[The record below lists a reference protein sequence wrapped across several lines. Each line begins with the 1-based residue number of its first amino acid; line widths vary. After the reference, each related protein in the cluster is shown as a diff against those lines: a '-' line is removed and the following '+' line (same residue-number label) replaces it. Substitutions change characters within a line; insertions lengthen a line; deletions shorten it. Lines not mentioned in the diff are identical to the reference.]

1 MESPPAK
8 IRLDDRELEGLHPD
22 RVAMLTGRRS
32 GWNDGV
38 VLDTP
43 AAPRREGGEVWGG
56 FYGDEPIGRTAAP
69 PSPFLVGFDDDQMP
83 VNNRVHQ
90 ARNTF
95 VLPPTPSH
103 IQPVTEM
110 GAQKRTSDG
119 EVKQPIGPHPSFI
132 RVSAQY
138 QSQQAIDT
146 KLQQAGGDHNERSLA
161 EAKEASLRLQ
171 GVQWIDVV
179 RRALQLPV
187 RTYTTAVIYYHK
199 FRLAH
204 PPGTHTG
211 DNYLWNDAAAASLLV
226 ACKLEDT
233 LKKSRD
239 ILAASFNLKTA
250 SAHDHLPSDDPTFE
264 VQSRA
269 VIGLERMVLEAST
282 FDFRSRGPHHM
293 LAKIAK
299 TLGHGEEVKA
309 VYSLAWIAL
318 TDLYRTFAPLK
329 QTSVTLALSM
339 MELAARLLSAENV
352 LGAIAR
358 YDLTKVETTREETME
373 TMLDSLDLYIQH
385 TAASTLGT
393 QYSLDDFLRLR
404 LALKKECD
412 SNSIPRNC
420 TAPPQASPAQV
431 LPASKVQNG
440 HPTPVSPP
448 QNGTSQVLP
457 APIRLEHR
465 PPVSGGTLRF
475 MLNPQLAHDERKQVE
490 DLFIEEW
497 EEYEEEIEVPLPRTE
512 RRQGPPSSRASSR
525 GGRSDDRRDD
535 RERVPPRSFDD
546 HRREERA
553 RVDRERE
560 RLYDRDAR
568 RPPPPRDSRRY
579 EDSRRYPDD
588 RDRRYDGRPRYDD
601 RRPPR
606 DDRRYPPRDDRD
618 SRR

>member
-1 MESPPAK
+1 VVSPPTEIILGDK
-8 IRLDDRELEGLHPD
+8 QLEGLHPD
-22 RVAMLTGRRS
+22 RVALFTGRAAAAA
-32 GWNDGV
+32 DDDV
-38 VLDTP
+38 VLDMP
-43 AAPRREGGEVWGG
+43 PPPKKGGVGGCEVWSG
-56 FYGDEPIGRTAAP
+56 FYGDEPIGQAGPP
-69 PSPFLVGFDDDQMP
+69 PSPFLVGGGDDHAW
-83 VNNRVHQ
+83 VYQ
-90 ARNTF
+90 ARNTAES
-95 VLPPTPSH
+95 PPNDPQT
-103 IQPVTEM
+103 QPAAVM
-110 GAQKRTSDG
+110 GAQKRMSDG
-119 EVKQPIGPHPSFI
+119 EPKQPIGPHPSFI

-138 QSQQAIDT
+138 QSQAAIDS
-146 KLQQAGGDHNERSLA
+146 KLQQPGADHNERSLA

-226 ACKLEDT
+226 ACKMEDT

-239 ILAASFNLKTA
+239 ILAASFNLKAT

-309 VYSLAWIAL
+309 VYDLAWIAL

-339 MELAARLLSAENV
+339 LELAARLLNAEDV
-352 LGAIAR
+352 LLALER
-358 YDLTKVETTREETME
+358 YDLTKVDTTRDETME
-373 TMLDSLDLYIQH
+373 TILDSLDLYIQH
-385 TAASTLGT
+385 TAASMLGT
-393 QYSLDDFLRLR
+393 RYSLDDFLRLR

-420 TAPPQASPAQV
+420 VAPTQAPAAHV
-431 LPASKVQNG
+431 LPESKVQNG

-448 QNGTSQVLP
+448 QNGTNHNLP

-490 DLFIEEW
+490 DFFIEEW
-497 EEYEEEIEVPLPRTE
+497 EEYEEEIEVPLPRAE

-525 GGRSDDRRDD
+525 GGRSDDRRDE
-535 RERVPPRSFDD
+535 RERMPPRSFDD

-560 RLYDRDAR
+560 RLYDRDR
-568 RPPPPRDSRRY
+568 RPPPRESRRY

-588 RDRRYDGRPRYDD
+588 RDRRYDERPRYDD

-606 DDRRYPPRDDRD
+606 DDRRYHRDDRD

>member
-1 MESPPAK
+1 MDSSPINTP
-8 IRLDDRELEGLHPD
+8 LSDGEVEGLQGLHPD
-22 RVAMLTGRRS
+22 RMVLLIGRS
-32 GWNDGV
+32 APHNDNDNV
-38 VLDTP
+38 SLYAPP
-43 AAPRREGGEVWGG
+43 APGREGGEVWTG
-56 FYGDEPIGRTAAP
+56 FYGDEPIGQAAPP
-69 PSPFLVGFDDDQMP
+69 PSPFLVGGGGDDPDIRAL
-83 VNNRVHQ
+83 VYQ
-90 ARNTF
+90 ARNQAVSHPTNSHTQQ
-95 VLPPTPSH
+95 PPADS
-103 IQPVTEM
+103 TEM

-119 EVKQPIGPHPSFI
+119 EPKQPIGPHPSFI

-138 QSQQAIDT
+138 QSHAAVDS

-187 RTYTTAVIYYHK
+187 RTYTTAAVYYHK

-204 PPGTHTG
+204 PPGTQTG

-226 ACKLEDT
+226 ACKMEDT

-239 ILAASFNLKTA
+239 ILAASFNLKTT
-250 SAHDHLPSDDPTFE
+250 SAHDHLPPDDPTFE

-269 VIGLERMVLEAST
+269 VIGLERMVLEAAT
-282 FDFRSRGPHHM
+282 FDFRSRTPHHT
-293 LAKIAK
+293 LVKIAK
-299 TLGHGEEVKA
+299 TLGRGEEIEA
-309 VYSLAWIAL
+309 VYKLAYIAL

-329 QTSVTLALSM
+329 QTSVTLALAM
-339 MELAARLLSAENV
+339 LELAARLLNAENV
-352 LGAIAR
+352 LLAIEK
-358 YDLTKVETTREETME
+358 YDLKKAETTRDETME
-373 TMLDSLDLYIQH
+373 TILDSLDLYIQH
-385 TAASTLGT
+385 TTASTLGT
-393 QYSLDDFLRLR
+393 SYSLDDFLRLR
-404 LALKKECD
+404 LALKKECEG
-412 SNSIPRNC
+412 NGIPRNC
-420 TAPPQASPAQV
+420 TAPAQV
-431 LPASKVQNG
+431 LPASRVQNG

-448 QNGTSQVLP
+448 QNGTGQVLP

-490 DLFIEEW
+490 DYFIEEW
-497 EEYEEEIEVPLPRTE
+497 EEYEEEIEVPIPRTE
-512 RRQGPPSSRASSR
+512 RLQGPSSSRASSR

-535 RERVPPRSFDD
+535 RPPRSFDD
-546 HRREERA
+546 SRREERA

-568 RPPPPRDSRRY
+568 RLPPRDSRRY

-588 RDRRYDGRPRYDD
+588 RDRRYDERPRYDD

-606 DDRRYPPRDDRD
+606 DDRRYDRD

>member
-1 MESPPAK
+1 MQ
-8 IRLDDRELEGLHPD
+8 LGDRELEGLHPS
-22 RVAMLTGRRS
+22 RVALLTGKV
-32 GWNDGV
+32 GTNNNV

-43 AAPRREGGEVWGG
+43 AAPRREGGEVWSG
-56 FYGDEPIGRTAAP
+56 FYGDEPIGQEAPP
-69 PSPFLVGFDDDQMP
+69 PSPFLVRFGYNQMP
-83 VNNRVHQ
+83 VYQ
-90 ARNTF
+90 ARHTTVF
-95 VLPPTPSH
+95 SPTPSH
-103 IQPVTEM
+103 TQPAIEM

-138 QSQQAIDT
+138 QSQQAVDT

-179 RRALQLPV
+179 RRALQLPI

-226 ACKLEDT
+226 ACKMEDT

-239 ILAASFNLKTA
+239 ILAASFNLKAT

-309 VYSLAWIAL
+309 VYNLAWVAL

-329 QTSVTLALSM
+329 QTSVTLALAM
-339 MELAARLLSAENV
+339 LELAARLLNVENV
-352 LGAIAR
+352 LLAIER
-358 YDLTKVETTREETME
+358 YDLTRVETTRDETME
-373 TMLDSLDLYIQH
+373 TILDSLDLYIQH

-412 SNSIPRNC
+412 SNNIPRNC
-420 TAPPQASPAQV
+420 TAPSQASPSQV
-431 LPASKVQNG
+431 SPASRVQNG

-448 QNGTSQVLP
+448 QNGTAQVLP
-457 APIRLEHR
+457 APVRLEHR

-490 DLFIEEW
+490 DFFIEEW

-512 RRQGPPSSRASSR
+512 RRPGPPSSRASSR
-525 GGRSDDRRDD
+525 GGRSDDRRDE
-535 RERVPPRSFDD
+535 RERPPPRNFDD

-560 RLYDRDAR
+560 RLYDRDVRDTR

-588 RDRRYDGRPRYDD
+588 RDRRYDERPRYDD

-606 DDRRYPPRDDRD
+606 DDRRYPRDDRD